1 MIGVDLGIW
10 RGQAASFN
18 PLSLSPLAWW
28 DWSDATKL
36 YTDSGLTTLVSADG
50 DPIGGVRDKSGSN
63 YNLTQT
69 DGTAKGLYKTN
80 IRGGYSVGR
89 TDGVNDYWQVASSTA
104 LFKSLHYGGA
114 TLFFSGKVGTA
125 NNVDAAY
132 GVVASFGAASP
143 QIGYAL
149 FYDGRAAI
157 PSISRA
163 SVSVGSGSV
172 IVLSSGTWANNLLAS
187 NTPIVLT
194 SKIDPQN
201 ATVGNRSYIYSGSG
215 AANSG
220 NTSTGTAVNT
230 SSSSNLT
237 VGAINSLGTLGS
249 FGPNDYYEILIFASL
264 LSDVNRTA
272 VTNYLMS
279 KWGVS

>member
-10 RGQAASFN
+10 RGQATSFN

-28 DWSDATKL
+28 DWSDTTKL
-36 YTDSGLTTLVSADG
+36 YTDSGLTTLVSADS

-63 YNLTQT
+63 YHLTQT
-69 DGTAKGLYKTN
+69 DGTKKGLYKTN

-104 LFKSLHYGGA
+104 LFKCLHYGGA
-114 TLFFSGKVGTA
+114 TLFFSGKAGTA
-125 NNVDAAY
+125 NNVDAIY
-132 GVVASFGAASP
+132 GVVTNYGLTFS
-143 QIGYAL
+143 QIGYGL
-149 FYDGRAAI
+149 VYD
-157 PSISRA
+157 SVSSSSRA
-163 SVSVGSGSV
+163 SVSAGNGSA
-172 IVLSSGTWANNLLAS
+172 IVLSSGTWANNLFPS

-201 ATVGNRSYIYSGSG
+201 VTVGNRSYIYSGSG

-220 NTSTGTAVNT
+220 NTSTGTSVNT

-237 VGAINSLGTLGS
+237 VGAINSNGTPGY